1 MLLVQK
7 IGRNTIIHF
16 LSKIISLFLNVFV
29 FALIARYLGATGFGE
44 FTIVIAYLQAFA
56 IFADLGLYMTFIQML
71 SLPNADEEKIT
82 SNFFTIRLFSS
93 IFLLSLAP
101 IICLLI
107 PQYSQIVK
115 LGIAITAIS
124 FLFGSLTQL
133 LTGFFQK
140 KMEMLKVVIAEIISK
155 LIFVGLM
162 CFVVYSDI
170 GFLSILGVIVV
181 GGFINFILLYLFSRK
196 FVKIS
201 LSFDKKIWY
210 NAIKKTWPVGLSII
224 LTTIY
229 FKGDTIILSLFKSS
243 KEVGIYGAAYRILEA
258 LIMFP
263 PIFMGLILPHL
274 TLSWANKDIFSFKQI
289 FQKSFDFF
297 ALITIPL
304 IVGTLF
310 LAKPLMVFVAGSEFA
325 ISSGPLK
332 VLIFAT
338 TLIFFGSLV
347 SHTIVAIN
355 KQRTMLWF
363 YCLAALIALIGYL
376 ILIPRYSYYG
386 AAYMTIV
393 AESIITISAF
403 IVIKRTI
410 NFFPSLKIFKS
421 VILSSLIMGLFLFI
435 FNQANLFLLI
445 LLSIIIYAL
454 FLYLLGGINKKMI
467 RNIVKVI

>member
-1 MLLVQK
+1 MFLTQK

-16 LSKIISLFLNVFV
+16 LSKIVSLFLNVFV

-56 IFADLGLYMTFIQML
+56 IFADLGLYMTFVQML
-71 SLPNADEEKIT
+71 SLPNANQEKIT
-82 SNFFTIRLFSS
+82 SNFFTIRLISS

-101 IICLLI
+101 VICLLI
-107 PQYSQIVK
+107 PQYSQIIK

-140 KMEMLKVVIAEIISK
+140 NMEMLRVVIAEIISK
-155 LIFVGLM
+155 LFFVGLI

-170 GFLSILGVIVV
+170 GFLGILGVVV
-181 GGFINFILLYLFSRK
+181 IGGFINFILLYLFSRK

-201 LSFDKKIWY
+201 LSFDRTIWR
-210 NAIKKTWPVGLSII
+210 NAIRKTWPVGLSII

-243 KEVGIYGAAYRILEA
+243 QEVGIYGAAYRILEA

-274 TLSWANKDIFSFKQI
+274 TLSWANKDISTFKRI

-297 ALITIPL
+297 AIMTIPL

-310 LAKPLMVFVAGSEFA
+310 LAKPLMIFVAGSEFSA
-325 ISSGPLK
+325 SAEPLK
-332 VLIFAT
+332 ILIFAT
-338 TLIFFGSLV
+338 SLIFFGSLV
-347 SHTIVAIN
+347 SHTIIAMN

-363 YCLAALIALIGYL
+363 YCLAALIALVGYL
-376 ILIPRYSYYG
+376 TLIPRYSYYG

-393 AESIITISAF
+393 AEFIITISAF
-403 IVIKRTI
+403 VIIKRTS
-410 NFFPSLKIFKS
+410 NFLPSLKIFKS
-421 VILSSLIMGLFLFI
+421 VILSSLLMGFVLFI

-445 LLSIIIYAL
+445 FLAIIVYASA
-454 FLYLLGGINKKMI
+454 LYLSGGIDKKMI
-467 RNIVKVI
+467 KDIFKTV

>member
-1 MLLVQK
+1 MFLMQK

-29 FALIARYLGATGFGE
+29 FALIARYLGVNGFGE
-44 FTIVIAYLQAFA
+44 FTIVIAYLQGFA

-71 SLPNADEEKIT
+71 SLPNADEEKIA
-82 SNFFTIRLFSS
+82 SNFFTIRLVSS

-101 IICLLI
+101 LICLLI
-107 PQYSQIVK
+107 PQYSHIVK

-140 KMEMLKVVIAEIISK
+140 KMKMLKVAVAEIISK
-155 LIFVGLM
+155 LVFVGLM
-162 CFVVYSDI
+162 CFVVYSDA
-170 GFLSILGVIVV
+170 GFLSILGVVVV

-201 LSFDKKIWY
+201 LRFDKIIWR
-210 NAIKKTWPVGLSII
+210 NAIKKTWPIGLSII

-229 FKGDTIILSLFKSS
+229 FKGDTVILSLFKSS
-243 KEVGIYGAAYRILEA
+243 QEVGIYGAAYRILEA

-274 TLSWANKDIFSFKQI
+274 TLAWANKDIFTFKRI

-297 ALITIPL
+297 TIIAIPL
-304 IVGTLF
+304 IIGTLF
-310 LAKPLMVFVAGSEFA
+310 LAKPLMVFVAGEEFSVSA
-325 ISSGPLK
+325 EPLK
-332 VLIFAT
+332 ILIFAT
-338 TLIFFGSLV
+338 ALIFFGSLV
-347 SHTIVAIN
+347 SHTIIAMN
-355 KQRTMLWF
+355 KQRAMLWF
-363 YCLAALIALIGYL
+363 YSLAAVVALIGYL
-376 ILIPRYSYYG
+376 IFIPRYSYYG

-393 AESIITISAF
+393 AELIITVSAF
-403 IVIKRTI
+403 IIIQKNSRI
-410 NFFPSLKIFKS
+410 FPSFKIFGP
-421 VILSSLIMGLFLFI
+421 VILSSSVMGFVLSI

-445 LLSIIIYAL
+445 FLAILVYFSV
-454 FLYLLGGINKKMI
+454 LYLLRGINKKMI
-467 RNIVKVI
+467 KDIIKTV